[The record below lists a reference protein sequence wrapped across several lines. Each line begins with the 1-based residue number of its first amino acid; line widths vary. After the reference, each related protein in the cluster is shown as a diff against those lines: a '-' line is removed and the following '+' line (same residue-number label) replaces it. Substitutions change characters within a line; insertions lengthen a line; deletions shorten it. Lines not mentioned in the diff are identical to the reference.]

1 MATGDPALPSI
12 PAVVGMAFPAASA
25 FEAYIQPNT
34 GHGINVHYN
43 ATAAYRIIQEFLDT
57 HGLAPS

>member
-1 MATGDPALPSI
+1 MVTGNPALASI
-12 PAVVGMAFPAASA
+12 PADVAAAFPMASA

-34 GHGINVHYN
+34 GHAINVHYN
-43 ATAAYRIIQEFLDT
+43 STAAYMVIQNFLDT